1 MLSWLK
7 NRRQR
12 KIDLLSAKIGDAKQA
27 LQETCLSIG
36 KGSIEA
42 VTFHKF
48 LKNDIA
54 NWQRQIDKLKG
65 KK

>member
-1 MLSWLK
+1 MTEK
-7 NRRQR
+7 RRQ
-12 KIDLLSAKIGDAKQA
+12 KKLDELSAKIGDAEKA
-27 LQETCLSIG
+27 MKETCLSIG

-54 NWQRQIDKLKG
+54 NWQRQIDELKG